1 MGSQRAGHDW
11 VTFTFKGSTAEQWGR
26 DSLFKKKKKSAWA
39 IGYQNKTTLSRL
51 TSEAIPEN
59 YGFNMKGKTMKLLE
73 DNIEY
78 FLSNIFF
85 EEKFDTF
92 DYSEAKNLH

>member
-1 MGSQRAGHDW
+1 
-11 VTFTFKGSTAEQWGR
+11 
-26 DSLFKKKKKSAWA
+26 
-39 IGYQNKTTLSRL
+39 
-51 TSEAIPEN
+51 
-59 YGFNMKGKTMKLLE
+59 MKGKTMKLLE

>member
-1 MGSQRAGHDW
+1 
-11 VTFTFKGSTAEQWGR
+11 
-26 DSLFKKKKKSAWA
+26 
-39 IGYQNKTTLSRL
+39 
-51 TSEAIPEN
+51 
-59 YGFNMKGKTMKLLE
+59 MKLLE

-78 FLSNIFF
+78 FLSNIFL

>member
-1 MGSQRAGHDW
+1 
-11 VTFTFKGSTAEQWGR
+11 
-26 DSLFKKKKKSAWA
+26 
-39 IGYQNKTTLSRL
+39 
-51 TSEAIPEN
+51 
-59 YGFNMKGKTMKLLE
+59 MKLLE

-92 DYSEAKNLH
+92 DYSVKLRISINQNIPLRNFPGGPVVGSLPVNAEDTGRSYMPPEQLNPCSAIRAATAMRSLCTTTRE